1 MSNKKIILDVLEK
14 FYSVN
19 LASETAR
26 GWIAEEI
33 SKKLEN
39 ENHEV
44 SEPSFVKNVEMSPND
59 RGAFEQYL
67 SKIDEINENN
77 EKSYNEQIENQQKVV
92 AESNAVKSKPKKPK
106 KTVKRNAGTS
116 KSSKTFKNLK
126 KPRGKFL

>member
-1 MSNKKIILDVLEK
+1 
-14 FYSVN
+14 
-19 LASETAR
+19 
-26 GWIAEEI
+26 
-33 SKKLEN
+33 
-39 ENHEV
+39 
-44 SEPSFVKNVEMSPND
+44 MSPND